1 MRPLSVK
8 VPAPV
13 ICTSDSKVARGPGL
27 DSALAWTP
35 FAVSA
40 VRRTWP
46 AAVVL
51 AASFPSTP
59 STGWAFPLN
68 CNANTSSFIRSSPL
82 VVTTSVSMDRL
93 GQVLRRVGLGRDE
106 SRCQCVLTDRRP
118 TLAAELLTRG
128 TLVLAPGTL
137 HAASPTERGSVGQV
151 ARA

>member
-1 MRPLSVK
+1 MRPLSMK

-59 STGWAFPLN
+59 STGRAFPLN
-68 CNANTSSFIRSSPL
+68 WQREHEFLHALFSSRRFQSWSGPPGRS
-82 VVTTSVSMDRL
+82 L
-93 GQVLRRVGLGRDE
+93 GPSLRVGL
-106 SRCQCVLTDRRP
+106 S
-118 TLAAELLTRG
+118 
-128 TLVLAPGTL
+128 LVLWSSGYA
-137 HAASPTERGSVGQV
+137 HAAKSALAS
-151 ARA
+151 